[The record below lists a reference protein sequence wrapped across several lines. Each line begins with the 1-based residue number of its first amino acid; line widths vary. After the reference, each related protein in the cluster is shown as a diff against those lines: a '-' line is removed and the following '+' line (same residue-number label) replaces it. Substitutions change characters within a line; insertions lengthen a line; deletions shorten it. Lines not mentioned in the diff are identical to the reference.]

1 MSNNNLDPLAQIRR
15 SANLHYLT
23 VKPEGFV
30 LEANGPIV
38 LTLRAEILG
47 HGGARTLYRARRP
60 HCRSL
65 NGVHAIQD
73 AEMLCGDCFQR
84 QHCTPQVRI
93 DLLIARKSFVLLLSH
108 TSARRFLNYV
118 DELRSKGLEPEAVT
132 VNLRVINRGKWGE
145 VDFAP
150 AD

>member
-1 MSNNNLDPLAQIRR
+1 MSNHNLDPLAQIRR

-30 LEANGPIV
+30 LEAHGPIV
-38 LTLRAEILG
+38 LALQAEILG

-65 NGVHAIQD
+65 NGVNAIQD
-73 AEMLCGDCFQR
+73 AELFCGDCYQR

-93 DLLIARKSFVLLLSH
+93 DLLIQRKSYVLLLSH
-108 TSARRFLNYV
+108 TSARRFLTYV
-118 DELRSKGLEPEAVT
+118 DELKSKGREPEDVT
-132 VNLRVINRGKWGE
+132 VNLHVINRGKWGE
-145 VDFAP
+145 VDFSS